1 MADRLRVAL
10 SPPALHLEVLQLW
23 AELEGRSVADVCL
36 MLVESGLRDAARR
49 GDMPQSCI
57 DLLRSP
63 PVRKPEA

>member
-1 MADRLRVAL
+1 MAERPRVAL

-49 GDMPQSCI
+49 GDMPQPCI